1 MKKFN
6 ANVEIP
12 GVGGLFA
19 VTGLLKY
26 LWNKLFP
33 ELFGWKKI
41 TYWQSLLLYLIS
53 KTLFDTRFSIKE
65 SFNVGNVSYPK
76 STKAKVEPKM
86 KEEANFDYNFDRNP
100 EADIEADTGFGDDSE
115 PETKEREE

>member
-41 TYWQSLLLYLIS
+41 TYWQSLLLYLIA
-53 KTLFDTRFSIKE
+53 KTLFDTRFSIRE
-65 SFNVGNVSYPK
+65 SFNVGNVAYPK
-76 STKAKVEPKM
+76 SIKAKVEPKV
-86 KEEANFDYNFDRNP
+86 KEDTNFDYNFDRNP
-100 EADIEADTGFGDDSE
+100 VADTEADLEFGEDSE
-115 PETKEREE
+115 PQTKEREE